1 MTRTTNEHAISSG
14 NVFADLCLP
23 ESDALLAKAAL
34 TDRIARIISER
45 RLTQAQ
51 AARLL
56 GTAQPKVSDLLA
68 GRLSGF
74 SMERLIRFLVALD
87 CDVDIVVSPSASKDG
102 AGVVRVTDEVRPAR
116 PAAPVA
122 SASTSTPRAA
132 R

>member
-1 MTRTTNEHAISSG
+1 MTRTTSEHTISSG

-34 TDRIARIISER
+34 ADRIARIIHER
-45 RLTQAQ
+45 QLTQAQ

-87 CDVDIVVSPSASKDG
+87 CDVDIVVSPHAGESG
-102 AGVVRVTDEVRPAR
+102 AAAVRVAGETRPAR
-116 PAAPVA
+116 SAAPAA
-122 SASTSTPRAA
+122 SASTRAPRVA